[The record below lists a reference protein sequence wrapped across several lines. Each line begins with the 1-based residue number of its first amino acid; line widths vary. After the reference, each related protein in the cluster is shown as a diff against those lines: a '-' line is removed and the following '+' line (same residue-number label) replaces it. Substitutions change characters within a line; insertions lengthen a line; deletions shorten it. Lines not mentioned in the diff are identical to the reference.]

1 MYTRGCT
8 PHPKFGKPS
17 TSDQHFA
24 VCKVGSFR
32 PAGEK
37 NLLSVHHEPALLLAA
52 DSAANKAEKVP
63 ALLEGGRVRRGGSDV
78 SSAITRPRGRGDLLL

>member
-1 MYTRGCT
+1 M
-8 PHPKFGKPS
+8 
-17 TSDQHFA
+17 
-24 VCKVGSFR
+24 
-32 PAGEK
+32 
-37 NLLSVHHEPALLLAA
+37 LSVHHEPALLSAA